1 MVSRSIY
8 RASRKFAWIA
18 LGLSITAYVTGWVL
32 LNSFATQ
39 VVIEPIKG
47 VQLVLDR
54 NFLKLLHYAI
64 IPATGILA
72 IVIHMLPTIYAR
84 ANRISLPANP
94 RRFIANAVA
103 GTVLVAGLALSLIVV
118 QNGLAA
124 VAPFDTT
131 VLPQDQQLTTPLLIN
146 TLPITAQS
154 PQQAA
159 VTIQDRFLFSKEPQ
173 SQAPLGNTV
182 TLTTT
187 YIPANTQEQP
197 NTDTSSNNTTTPPTD
212 PSATQ
217 APVAMQG
224 VTLTLTPEEVAKHNT
239 PQSCWLV
246 VNGRVYDVTN
256 YISLHPAGARPILEY
271 CGKDATRAFAAYHS
285 SRAWSLLEYFYIGD
299 LGAAIT
305 LASSNTQG
313 SGYTIPASTSNNFT
327 TTVPS
332 MSQETQKPNTIV
344 QVPPPPP
351 PQIPQQ
357 AYYGYD
363 YDDDDYEEYD
373 DNGYGKTVLDLKY
386 YTDDEWDDDDEEW
399 WDDD

>member
-1 MVSRSIY
+1 MVARSIY

-47 VQLVLDR
+47 VLLVLDR

-84 ANRISLPANP
+84 ANRISLPANS
-94 RRFIANAVA
+94 RRILANAVA
-103 GTVLVAGLALSLIVV
+103 GTVLVAGLALSFIVV

-131 VLPQDQQLTTPLLIN
+131 ALPQDQQLTTPLLIN

-173 SQAPLGNTV
+173 TQAPLGTAA

-187 YIPANTQEQP
+187 YTPANTPDQTS
-197 NTDTSSNNTTTPPTD
+197 TDTSGNNTTTIQAAPT
-212 PSATQ
+212 ATQ

-224 VTLTLTPEEVAKHNT
+224 ITLTLTPEEVAKHNT
-239 PQSCWLV
+239 PQSCWLI
-246 VNGRVYDVTN
+246 VNGKVYDVTN
-256 YISLHPAGARPILEY
+256 YIALHPAGARPILEY
-271 CGKDATRAFAAYHS
+271 CGKDATQAFAAYHS

-299 LGAAIT
+299 LGATIT
-305 LASSNTQG
+305 LASSSPQG
-313 SGYTIPASTSNNFT
+313 SGYAIPASTANNFT
-327 TTVPS
+327 TTVPN
-332 MSQETQKPNTIV
+332 MGQETQTPNPLV

-351 PQIPQQ
+351 PQVLQQ

-363 YDDDDYEEYD
+363 YDDDYYEEYD
-373 DNGYGKTVLDLKY
+373 DDDYGENVLGLKY
-386 YTDDEWDDDDEEW
+386 YDDDEWDEDEEEW
-399 WDDD
+399 YDD